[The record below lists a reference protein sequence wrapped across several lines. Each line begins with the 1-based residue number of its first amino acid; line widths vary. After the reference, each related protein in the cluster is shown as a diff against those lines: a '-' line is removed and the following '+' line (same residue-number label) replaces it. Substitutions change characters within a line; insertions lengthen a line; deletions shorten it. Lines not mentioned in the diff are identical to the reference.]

1 MYQSNASSMS
11 VGDRWVA
18 GLLAAGVT
26 FVAGYTVAR
35 VSLMSASTA
44 ALSNDVQQN
53 VIPHE
58 GELWKDFG
66 G

>member
-1 MYQSNASSMS
+1 MYRSNASSLS

-18 GLLAAGVT
+18 GLMAAGVT
-26 FVAGYTVAR
+26 FIAGYTVVR
-35 VSLMSASTA
+35 VSLMSTSTA
-44 ALSNDVQQN
+44 TLNDDVQQN

>member
-1 MYQSNASSMS
+1 MYRSSASSLS
-11 VGDRWVA
+11 VGDRW
-18 GLLAAGVT
+18 AASLMAAAIT
-26 FVAGYTVAR
+26 FIAGYTVAR
-35 VSLMSASTA
+35 VSLMSTDTA
-44 ALSNDVQQN
+44 TSVDVQQN